1 MSKIDELEQ
10 KMITQGMSDE
20 DFAEYQK
27 MLRRVRGNFSKRQH
41 CYTTAIQF
49 PLQYSDKAIRVIRYG
64 LESFEDDWFSTYTSY
79 LYIGKIYE
87 KASNYKEA
95 FAAYQ
100 TAEKVLGT
108 DHPEYIKDL
117 SKELMWM
124 KLHLDS
130 FRYSPELEN
139 YYACYMTADDFSQS
153 LIENEFRLAIVK
165 LVIALHYGN
174 ALESKEAF
182 DKAKEIS
189 TPGYSGKLSNIFSRH
204 HYKESFK
211 TTSEAQKFLENIQI

>member
-1 MSKIDELEQ
+1 MSKIDELEK

-27 MLRRVRGNFSKRQH
+27 MLKRVRGNFSKRQH

-49 PLQYSDKAIRVIRYG
+49 PPQYSDQAVKLIRYG

-79 LYIGKIYE
+79 LYVGKIHE
-87 KASNYKEA
+87 KVSNYKDS
-95 FAAYQ
+95 FTSYQ
-100 TAEKVLGT
+100 MAEKVLGT
-108 DHPEYIKDL
+108 DHPEYMKEL

-139 YYACYMTADDFSQS
+139 YYACYMTADDFSKS

-165 LVIALHYGN
+165 LVIALHHGN
-174 ALESKEAF
+174 AVEAKEAF

-189 TPGYSGKLSNIFSRH
+189 KPNYSGKLANILAGH

-211 TTSEAQKFLENIQI
+211 MTSEAKKFLKNTQI